1 MMYWIENP
9 EFRVDYFFRFIALR
23 IDPAARKHSEDLQDN
38 ALIDSTENIT
48 SNFDLVKVYCILNES
63 HNSQVT
69 IFSLLKR
76 ETVRSW
82 ETVGLFPK
90 RTQKLD
96 H

>member
-1 MMYWIENP
+1 MGICVAPSLMMYWIENP

-69 IFSLLKR
+69 ISSL
-76 ETVRSW
+76 S
-82 ETVGLFPK
+82 
-90 RTQKLD
+90 
-96 H
+96 